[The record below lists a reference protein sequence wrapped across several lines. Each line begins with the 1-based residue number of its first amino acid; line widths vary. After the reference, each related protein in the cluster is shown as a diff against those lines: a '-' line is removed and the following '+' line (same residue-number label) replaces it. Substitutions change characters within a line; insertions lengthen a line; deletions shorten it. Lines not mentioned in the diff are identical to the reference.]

1 MAWTTPKTWISEI
14 LTSNDMNTYLTDNT
28 QYLYDELTAT
38 VVKQIDTDTSTQYST
53 TSTSFV
59 AIDATD
65 LNITLTLSGEKDV
78 LITFAG
84 TFYAAGGATT
94 LISELLASGVSYE
107 IVHMVLTNL
116 ERQNAS
122 YAFIISGLSAGS
134 HTFRPRWR
142 SSNGTEIR
150 MINTT
155 TKQFT
160 VREIDT

>member
-38 VVKQIDTDTSTQYST
+38 VVKQIDTQTALYST
-53 TSTSFV
+53 TSTSLV

-65 LNITLTLSGEKDV
+65 VNVVLTLSGEKDV

-84 TFYAAGGATT
+84 HVYSAGSSTVPIV
-94 LISELLASGVSYE
+94 LVASGVSYE
-107 IVHMVLTNL
+107 ISSVTLSGP
-116 ERQNAS
+116 ERKNIS
-122 YAFIISGLSAGS
+122 FSFIISGLSAGS
-134 HTFRPRWR
+134 HTFRPQWR
-142 SSNGTEIR
+142 TSSGTEIT
-150 MINTT
+150 MPSTT